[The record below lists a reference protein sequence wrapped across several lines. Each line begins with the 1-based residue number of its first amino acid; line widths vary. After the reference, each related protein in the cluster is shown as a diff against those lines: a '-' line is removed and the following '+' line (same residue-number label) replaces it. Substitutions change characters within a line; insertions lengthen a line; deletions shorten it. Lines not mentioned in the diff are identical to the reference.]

1 MGKRK
6 GKKSKA
12 PRHKRLKRPQRL
24 QAAVH
29 WIPKYEGKNLV
40 RGYGKHFGVDKLCAV
55 TKLEML
61 GYSYSKLYKQKLRDD
76 EVRKQQAVERRKANK
91 KKKQIEDTF
100 LMNTVMERS
109 PILQAIRPV
118 VFHSVQHG
126 KI

>member
-1 MGKRK
+1 KEDFIMGKRK

-76 EVRKQQAVERRKANK
+76 EMRKANK